1 VTNRTGKPSVD
12 ASFQFFVGVTTESIR
27 PSPPPSL
34 YVFSLTA
41 YIRRRLTKRSAR
53 GKRVKVVEQTGP
65 NFATYELQSP
75 NTNLTLG
82 LHKLFIHLVFST
94 IDVKY
99 IGYTRGSSSI
109 VPLRGNLTIR

>member
-1 VTNRTGKPSVD
+1 MARRTGKPSLD
-12 ASFQFFVGVTTESIR
+12 ASFELCVGVTAESIR
-27 PSPPPSL
+27 PSPPRSL

-94 IDVKY
+94 IAVKY
-99 IGYTRGSSSI
+99 IGYTRGSSS
-109 VPLRGNLTIR
+109 